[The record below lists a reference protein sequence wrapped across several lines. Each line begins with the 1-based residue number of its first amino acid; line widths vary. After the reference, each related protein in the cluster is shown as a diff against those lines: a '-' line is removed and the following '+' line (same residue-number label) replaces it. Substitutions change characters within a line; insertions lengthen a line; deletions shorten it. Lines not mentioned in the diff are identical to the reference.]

1 MNQKRILSIIGLLVA
16 IVGLVCLAL
25 CIFQDGNNQV
35 LLISGLSC
43 NSIAFVINCIANRKK
58 RGMK

>member
-1 MNQKRILSIIGLLVA
+1 MGLLIA
-16 IVGLVCLAL
+16 IVGLVCFAL
-25 CIFQDGNNQV
+25 CFFQDGNRQV

-58 RGMK
+58 K